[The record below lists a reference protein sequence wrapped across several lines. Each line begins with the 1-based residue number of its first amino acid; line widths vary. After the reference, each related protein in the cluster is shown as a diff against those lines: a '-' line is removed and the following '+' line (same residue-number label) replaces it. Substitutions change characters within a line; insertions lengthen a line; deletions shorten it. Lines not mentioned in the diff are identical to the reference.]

1 MKGSFRPK
9 ILFISAGATIT
20 GVPIFFLN
28 LIGWL
33 KSNTNFEISI
43 LTAFGGPLES
53 EYIKLAPTY
62 KWDGTNE
69 LSKFE
74 KVYLGRLLL
83 RIKKKKFSVKIIPYQ
98 KKLISKLKSEKFD
111 LIYVNS
117 VASLPIFEEIRKYI
131 KTKTIL
137 HVHELQISIL
147 QFCGVELLRKNIP
160 HFNHLIVISN
170 AVGLNLKKQF
180 DIPGKCMSL
189 VYTFIDTKKSENLDV
204 TKYRRS
210 IRNQLGIPMDAFVV
224 GSSGTTDWRKGA
236 DLIIQIALKVRER
249 FKKPVYF
256 IWIGG
261 DSSGLE
267 YQKLNYDIERTG
279 LTGSI
284 FFLGIKSEPL
294 EYFAAI
300 DVFMLCS
307 REEPVGIVAL
317 EAASLKKPI
326 LCFDQAGGSPEFVED
341 DCGYI
346 IPYLNLDYMADKTI
360 YLAENESI
368 CNQIGKTASEKVK
381 RHDIS
386 IACKDIV
393 SIINGNLNS

>member
-1 MKGSFRPK
+1 
-9 ILFISAGATIT
+9 
-20 GVPIFFLN
+20 
-28 LIGWL
+28 
-33 KSNTNFEISI
+33 
-43 LTAFGGPLES
+43 
-53 EYIKLAPTY
+53 
-62 KWDGTNE
+62 
-69 LSKFE
+69 
-74 KVYLGRLLL
+74 
-83 RIKKKKFSVKIIPYQ
+83 
-98 KKLISKLKSEKFD
+98 
-111 LIYVNS
+111 
-117 VASLPIFEEIRKYI
+117 
-131 KTKTIL
+131 
-137 HVHELQISIL
+137 
-147 QFCGVELLRKNIP
+147 
-160 HFNHLIVISN
+160 
-170 AVGLNLKKQF
+170 
-180 DIPGKCMSL
+180 MSL
-189 VYTFIDTKKSENLDV
+189 VYTFIDIKKSENLDV
-204 TKYRRS
+204 TKYRRI

-279 LTGSI
+279 LRDSI

-294 EYFAAI
+294 EYFSAI

-346 IPYLNLDYMADKTI
+346 VPYLNLDYMADKTI

-368 CNQIGKTASEKVK
+368 CNQIGKAASEKVK

-393 SIINGNLNS
+393 SIINSELYS